1 MNWTSMELVRSDFM
15 DQDPNAT
22 SSRERAVLIVLL
34 LALGLGLVAIPP
46 VREGIL
52 KDFRRKWD
60 QNGQLHD
67 AVSIRLAS
75 RGDALI
81 Q

>member
-1 MNWTSMELVRSDFM
+1 MDMIHLMRM
-15 DQDPNAT
+15 DQDSNAT
-22 SSRERAVLIVLL
+22 SSHERNVLL
-34 LALGLGLVAIPP
+34 VALGVGLVAVPP

-60 QNGQLHD
+60 QNGQLPETSLFLVAS
-67 AVSIRLAS
+67 AVNT
-75 RGDALI
+75 DALI